1 MPIDEVIV
9 SRKIVER
16 FAKEFVSDLDV
27 DVIIAGAGPASLT
40 AARYLAKAG
49 LRVVIF
55 ERKLTPG
62 GGMWGG
68 GMTFPIIVVQEESKH
83 LLEEIGVK
91 LETSG
96 DGYHTADSVEASA
109 KLIASAIDA
118 GARLYNTIS
127 VEDVVI
133 RQDRICGVVINSS
146 AVEVAG
152 LHVDP
157 LAVRGKYVIDGTGH
171 PAEVVHVVV
180 RKVGKLNTPSGQI
193 EGEKSMWAEM
203 GELMTVENTI
213 EVYPGLFVTGMACN
227 AVMGAPRMGPIFGG
241 MLLSGKKVAD
251 LILEKEKSAKIWNK
265 KAKK

>member
-16 FAKEFVSDLDV
+16 FAKEFISDLDV
-27 DVIIAGAGPASLT
+27 DVIVAGAGPASLT

-171 PAEVVHVVV
+171 PAEVVHVVE
-180 RKVGKLNTPSGQI
+180 RKVGRLNTPTGKI

-203 GELMTVENTI
+203 GEMMTVENTI
-213 EVYPGLFVTGMACN
+213 EVYPGLYVTGMACN